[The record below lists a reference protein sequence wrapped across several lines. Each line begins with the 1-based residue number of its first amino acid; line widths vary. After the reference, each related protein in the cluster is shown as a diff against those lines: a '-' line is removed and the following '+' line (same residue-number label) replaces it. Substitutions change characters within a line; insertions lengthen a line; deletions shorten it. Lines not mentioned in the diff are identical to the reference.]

1 MLRLVGQNSRYRSR
15 MIEQHGHAPLI
26 ADLEQILRKD
36 KWSDLMEELDSN
48 GDEDVDWDD
57 WALDA
62 SKPMSKLKKRGQ
74 DFLKTRVV
82 PVANRPRFGLE
93 LAGS

>member
-1 MLRLVGQNSRYRSR
+1 

-57 WALDA
+57 WALDG
-62 SKPMSKLKKRGQ
+62 SKPMSKLKKRG
-74 DFLKTRVV
+74 
-82 PVANRPRFGLE
+82 
-93 LAGS
+93 